1 MEVVLTSGFDWAIVL
16 DVGVGLGIFLGIGI
30 GGLWIASSLAQTLR
44 RLDRTLDVVDEQVAS
59 LGVPVRDTLTHVGGI
74 AGTADETVA
83 RLTGVVSS
91 LEDVAGS
98 VAHTAKLAQNAVSP
112 ALVNVGAAIGGV
124 TAGLRRLVRG
134 DGSVNGSVDER

>member
-1 MEVVLTSGFDWAIVL
+1 MTTGFDWAIVL

-30 GGLWIASSLAQTLR
+30 GGLWIASSLSRTLR
-44 RLDRTLDVVDEQVAS
+44 RLDRTFDVVDEQVSAI
-59 LGVPVRDTLTHVGGI
+59 GVPVRDTLTHVGGI
-74 AGTADETVA
+74 VGTADETVA

-98 VAHTAKLAQNAVSP
+98 VAQTAKLAQNAVSP

-134 DGSVNGSVDER
+134 GDGSVEER

>member
-1 MEVVLTSGFDWAIVL
+1 MEVVLTTGFDWAIVL

-30 GGLWIASSLAQTLR
+30 GGLWIASSLARTLR
-44 RLDRTLDVVDEQVAS
+44 RLDRTLDVVDEQVSS

-74 AGTADETVA
+74 VGTADETVA

-98 VAHTAKLAQNAVSP
+98 VAQTAKLAQNAVSP

-124 TAGLRRLVRG
+124 TAGLRRLIRGG
-134 DGSVNGSVDER
+134 DGSVEER

>member
-1 MEVVLTSGFDWAIVL
+1 
-16 DVGVGLGIFLGIGI
+16 
-30 GGLWIASSLAQTLR
+30 
-44 RLDRTLDVVDEQVAS
+44 
-59 LGVPVRDTLTHVGGI
+59 VPVRDTLKHVGGI
-74 AGTADETVA
+74 VGTADETVA

-98 VAHTAKLAQNAVSP
+98 VAQTAKLAQNAVSP

-134 DGSVNGSVDER
+134 GGDGSVEE

>member
-1 MEVVLTSGFDWAIVL
+1 MTTGFDWSIVL

-30 GGLWIASSLAQTLR
+30 GGLWIASSLARTLR
-44 RLDRTLDVVDEQVAS
+44 RLDRTFDVVDEQVAA
-59 LGVPVRDTLTHVGGI
+59 LGVPVRETLTHVGGI
-74 AGTADETVA
+74 VGTADETVA
-83 RLTGVVSS
+83 RLSGVVSS

-98 VAHTAKLAQNAVSP
+98 VAHTAKLAQSAVSP

-134 DGSVNGSVDER
+134 GDGSIEER

>member
-1 MEVVLTSGFDWAIVL
+1 MEVVLTTGFDWAIVL

-30 GGLWIASSLAQTLR
+30 GGLWIASSLARTLR
-44 RLDRTLDVVDEQVAS
+44 RLDRTLDVVDEQVSS

-74 AGTADETVA
+74 VGTADETVA

-98 VAHTAKLAQNAVSP
+98 VAQTAKLAQNAVSP
-112 ALVNVGAAIGGV
+112 ALVNIGAAIGGV

-134 DGSVNGSVDER
+134 SDGSVEER